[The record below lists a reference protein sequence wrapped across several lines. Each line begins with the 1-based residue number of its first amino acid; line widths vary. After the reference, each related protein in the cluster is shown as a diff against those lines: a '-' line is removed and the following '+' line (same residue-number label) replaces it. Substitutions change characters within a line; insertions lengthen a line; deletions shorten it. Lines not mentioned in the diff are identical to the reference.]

1 VKDQTTTSKKHF
13 MTIEFFTPQGEVP
26 EHIIFFIKEK
36 LMEFYH
42 RDSEIYG
49 AEVILKMNSLGTSS
63 DHTCEITLSI
73 YGEVL
78 MVHRTADKY
87 LQAARDVL
95 EELSLKV
102 DEFLQRQKEP
112 PDQIT
117 STVRV

>member
-1 VKDQTTTSKKHF
+1 
-13 MTIEFFTPQGEVP
+13 MTIEFFTPQGEVA

-42 RDSEIYG
+42 RDHEIYG
-49 AEVILKMNSLGTSS
+49 AEVVLKNQQISPGN
-63 DHTCEITLSI
+63 DHVCEITLSI

-78 MVHRTADKY
+78 MVHRTADNY
-87 LQAARDVL
+87 IQAARDVL

-102 DEFLQRQKEP
+102 DEFLLRQKEP
-112 PDQIT
+112 PEQIT

>member
-1 VKDQTTTSKKHF
+1 
-13 MTIEFFTPQGEVP
+13 MTIEFFTPHGEVP
-26 EHIIFFIKEK
+26 EHIILYLKEK

-49 AEVILKMNSLGTSS
+49 AEVVLKNKNLSPGN
-63 DHTCEITLSI
+63 DHICEITLSI

-78 MVHRTADKY
+78 MVHRTADNY

-102 DEFLQRQKEP
+102 DEFLLRQKEP

-117 STVRV
+117 STVKV

>member
-1 VKDQTTTSKKHF
+1 
-13 MTIEFFTPQGEVP
+13 MTIEFYTPQGEVP
-26 EHIIFFIKEK
+26 EHIIFFLKEK

-42 RDSEIYG
+42 RDNEIQG
-49 AEVILKMNSLGTSS
+49 AEVVLRSQELSPGNEHICEVTLG
-63 DHTCEITLSI
+63 I

-78 MVHRTADKY
+78 MVHRSAENFM
-87 LQAARDVL
+87 QAARAVV

-117 STVRV
+117 STVKV

>member
-1 VKDQTTTSKKHF
+1 

-26 EHIIFFIKEK
+26 EHIILYIKDK
-36 LMEFYH
+36 LMDFYH
-42 RDSEIYG
+42 RDPEIYG
-49 AEVILKMNSLGTSS
+49 AEVVLKRNSLSPIN

-78 MVHRTADKY
+78 MVHRTSDNY

-95 EELSLKV
+95 TELSLKV
-102 DEFLQRQKEP
+102 DEFLLRQKEP

-117 STVRV
+117 STVKV

>member
-1 VKDQTTTSKKHF
+1 

-26 EHIIFFIKEK
+26 EHIILFIKEK
-36 LMEFYH
+36 LMQFYH
-42 RDSEIYG
+42 RDNEIYG
-49 AEVILKMNSLGTSS
+49 AQVVLKKKLISPDS
-63 DHTCEITLSI
+63 DHICEITVSI

-78 MVHRTADKY
+78 MVHRSSDNY
-87 LQAARDVL
+87 IQAARDVL

>member
-1 VKDQTTTSKKHF
+1 

-26 EHIIFFIKEK
+26 EHIIYFIKGK

-49 AEVILKMNSLGTSS
+49 AEVVLRNQHVNPVN
-63 DHTCEITLSI
+63 DHICEITLSI

-78 MVHRTADKY
+78 MVHRTADNY
-87 LQAARDVL
+87 LQAAREVL

-102 DEFLQRQKEP
+102 DEFLLRQKEP

-117 STVRV
+117 STVKV

>member
-1 VKDQTTTSKKHF
+1 
-13 MTIEFFTPQGEVP
+13 MTIEFFTPHGEVA
-26 EHIIFFIKEK
+26 EHIILFIKEK

-42 RDSEIYG
+42 RDKEIYG
-49 AEVILKMNSLGTSS
+49 AEVVLKKNAISPVN

-73 YGEVL
+73 YGEIL
-78 MVHRTADKY
+78 MVHRTAENY
-87 LQAARDVL
+87 LQAAREVL

-117 STVRV
+117 STVKV

>member
-1 VKDQTTTSKKHF
+1 
-13 MTIEFFTPQGEVP
+13 MTIEFFTPQAKVP
-26 EHIIFFIKEK
+26 EHLILFIKEK
-36 LMEFYH
+36 LMGFYH
-42 RDSEIYG
+42 RDHEIYG
-49 AEVILKMNSLGTSS
+49 AEVVLRNQQVNPGN
-63 DHTCEITLSI
+63 DHICEITLSI

-78 MVHRTADKY
+78 MVHRTADNY

-102 DEFLQRQKEP
+102 DEFLLRQKDP